1 MIERYFFPGAA
12 FSWAPPQA
20 ITTQPKD
27 GTVTVS
33 PPTPS
38 VMTFQDLDPH
48 HFDTSTMNRFR
59 SLGLTKNQAIPHDWL
74 CYIHGRTAKISSAN
88 DVLTGFMSGCYI
100 AVWTDN
106 TGRQVGH
113 IGTIE
118 SVGKN
123 QPPNSTVKQT
133 FSAMMPNN
141 VKAYNPA
148 EAWNFNEIMALTR
161 KYPHYDGWWNV
172 LSLVT
177 SDSRFYS
184 ILLLKHRRNDPLITC
199 AGIKSC
205 AGIGVNMM
213 RQLLA

>member
-1 MIERYFFPGAA
+1 
-12 FSWAPPQA
+12 
-20 ITTQPKD
+20 
-27 GTVTVS
+27 
-33 PPTPS
+33 
-38 VMTFQDLDPH
+38 
-48 HFDTSTMNRFR
+48 
-59 SLGLTKNQAIPHDWL
+59 
-74 CYIHGRTAKISSAN
+74 
-88 DVLTGFMSGCYI
+88 MSGCYI
-100 AVWTDN
+100 AAWTDN

-118 SVGKN
+118 SVGKT

-141 VKAYNPA
+141 VKAYNP
-148 EAWNFNEIMALTR
+148 MALTR
-161 KYPHYDGWWNV
+161 KYPQYDGWWNV

-205 AGIGVNMM
+205 AGIGTKYDAAAFGLR
-213 RQLLA
+213 RQIPYRSPENAPRWKASIVGLHCIQPNLRLRHRRIFPL